1 MPRDGSPACV
11 AVTAGEVLRARR
23 EGILR
28 AWEAAARALPG
39 ARGLDRAALRDDVP
53 SILDR
58 VAAELA
64 GGEPE
69 GDPRDHG
76 RSRAAQGVDV
86 ETVIAELSALRG
98 CIVRAWADAGALAVE
113 PLAALERALHEAV
126 TEAARSAAE
135 VRERFFA
142 SRAQELALLSRVSDE
157 LAAEPELTAR
167 LERATELAVPD
178 FSDWCALVL
187 LEPGPRLERVAVY
200 TADPDRR
207 ALAREVLER
216 YPIDLEA
223 PRGLGRVLRE
233 GTTELVEDADP
244 SFPERVGAT
253 AEGRAM
259 LERLGI
265 RSYLAVPLRGPA
277 GVIGAFAFGMSTSG
291 RRLDQRSV
299 PIALELARRAALAI
313 ENARLLEAARRETR
327 AREQILAV
335 VSHDLRTPLSAI
347 SMSAHRLKV
356 IAATASPE
364 AVRSIAEVVRRSAG
378 RMERLIGDLL
388 DVAAIQAG
396 RLSVAP
402 APQRPG
408 ELVREA
414 VESMQ
419 VVVREHGV
427 ELDVDAAPD
436 LPLVRADHD
445 RVLQVIGNLVSN
457 AVKVTRAGGRIG
469 VRADVQEAA
478 VRFAVADTGPGI
490 APEELGEI
498 FEPYRRGADA
508 AYRGTGLGLAIS
520 RAIVE
525 AHGGRIGVES
535 RLGAGSLFWFTLPVA
550 GPPRGAA

>member
-1 MPRDGSPACV
+1 MPRRGSPSPV
-11 AVTAGEVLRARR
+11 AAAAAEELKARR
-23 EGILR
+23 EEILR
-28 AWEAAARALPG
+28 AWEAAVRALPG
-39 ARGLDRAALRDDVP
+39 ARKLDRAALRDDTP

-58 VAAELA
+58 VAADLT
-64 GGEPE
+64 GGAPA
-69 GDPRDHG
+69 GDPRGHA
-76 RSRAAQGVDV
+76 RHRVAQGVDV
-86 ETVIAELSALRG
+86 ETVIAELSVLRG
-98 CIVRAWADAGALAVE
+98 CVTRVWAEAGALAVE

-126 TEAARSAAE
+126 VEAARTAAE
-135 VRERFFA
+135 ARERFF
-142 SRAQELALLSRVSDE
+142 STRARELALLSRVSDE
-157 LAAEPELTAR
+157 LAAEPELCAR

-178 FSDWCALVL
+178 FADWCALVL
-187 LEPGPRLERVAVY
+187 LAPGARLERIAVY

-244 SFPERVGAT
+244 QFPERVAAS
-253 AEGRAM
+253 AEARAM

-277 GVIGAFAFGMSTSG
+277 GGMGAFAFGMSTSG
-291 RRLDQRSV
+291 RRFDERSV
-299 PIALELARRAALAI
+299 PIAVELARRAALAI
-313 ENARLLEAARRETR
+313 ENARLLEAARREAR

-347 SMSAHRLKV
+347 SMGAHRLKV
-356 IAATASPE
+356 IAASASAE

-388 DVAAIQAG
+388 DVAAVQAG

-414 VESMQ
+414 VDSMHA
-419 VVVREHGV
+419 VVREHGV

-445 RVLQVIGNLVSN
+445 RILQVLGNLVSN

-469 VRADVQEAA
+469 VRADAHGAA
-478 VRFAVADTGPGI
+478 VRFAVVDTGPGI
-490 APEELGEI
+490 APDELEEI

-508 AYRGTGLGLAIS
+508 AYRGTGLGLAIA

-525 AHGGRIGVES
+525 AHGGSIGVES
-535 RLGAGSLFWFTLPVA
+535 LPGAGSTFWFTLPVA
-550 GPPRGAA
+550 DPPAAA